1 MLGRTSEY
9 RADMVDA
16 GESRE
21 TSAAPK
27 EQSSPTI
34 SQVRVPHRTG
44 HSEKQDGD
52 PPPSPTVKATTSPEA
67 R

>member
-1 MLGRTSEY
+1 
-9 RADMVDA
+9 MVDA

-21 TSAAPK
+21 TGAAPK

-44 HSEKQDGD
+44 HSEKQDGI